1 MDNLSSQFNS
11 QLATSLTNLGQSLNV
26 NIYQLDVG
34 GLFQNIL
41 ASPSSYGFTNVTDTA
56 LVGNTPSPNA
66 DQYLFWDDIH
76 PTRVGHSLLGTVA
89 SDLLDTHNWA
99 ATAASAQWAAT
110 TSWAPSAAPVARW
123 ITNVVNMT
131 SGKREADVNANT
143 SVRSVNV
150 SGTAGL
156 MSLRVE
162 AGVTLTASQAINV
175 ASGGQID
182 LHGTVSTPS
191 LHLTGTGALVG
202 GGTITGNLDE
212 GAGSEIGVSLG
223 GAGSGQYDTIR
234 VTGAATLAGSL
245 AVSVSGGYVPLPGSS
260 YEVLDFG
267 SRSGDPAVV
276 NLTGYAGLIFDKSYG
291 ATTLSIKAS
300 ALPGDAT
307 LDGRVDIQDLYKLA
321 THWRSAGDWL
331 AGDFDNNGLVDG
343 ADLALLASDWQAGV
357 GSLSASLSMAGLSD
371 VPSPVPE
378 PAGVVASACVCG
390 VLVLRRRIGR
400 G

>member
-1 MDNLSSQFNS
+1 
-11 QLATSLTNLGQSLNV
+11 
-26 NIYQLDVG
+26 
-34 GLFQNIL
+34 
-41 ASPSSYGFTNVTDTA
+41 
-56 LVGNTPSPNA
+56 
-66 DQYLFWDDIH
+66 
-76 PTRVGHSLLGTVA
+76 
-89 SDLLDTHNWA
+89 
-99 ATAASAQWAAT
+99 
-110 TSWAPSAAPVARW
+110 
-123 ITNVVNMT
+123 
-131 SGKREADVNANT
+131 
-143 SVRSVNV
+143 
-150 SGTAGL
+150 
-156 MSLRVE
+156 
-162 AGVTLTASQAINV
+162 
-175 ASGGQID
+175 
-182 LHGTVSTPS
+182 
-191 LHLTGTGALVG
+191 
-202 GGTITGNLDE
+202 
-212 GAGSEIGVSLG
+212 
-223 GAGSGQYDTIR
+223 
-234 VTGAATLAGSL
+234 
-245 AVSVSGGYVPLPGSS
+245 
-260 YEVLDFG
+260 LDFG